1 MLHYAKKNIMKK
13 LILLFILSSSILSL
27 VSCKKSFLDEKSD
40 SAYSPLNSYKN
51 KAGLEAGIA
60 GMMLSVREQYT
71 TQNPGQSLLNVMQ
84 VGTDVA
90 INGLF
95 GPEAEPFENYALLN
109 SEGIA
114 VSYYWTWAYKVIA
127 NANAIIVGA
136 ADPSAIL
143 TTADRALYT
152 AEAKFYRA
160 YAYNFLVTLY
170 GPVPLVELPVESAK
184 TDFTRAS
191 LESLNTLIN
200 NDLLYATANLPN
212 IDAVSKSGRINKQA
226 ANQLFAEVYLRQG
239 KNDLAEAQC
248 MAIINSTRMKLI
260 TARFGV
266 KKTSPG
272 DYFNDMFITGNQRR
286 SSGNTESIWVEEM
299 EYLTPGGG
307 TPNFD
312 QHRRVWVPYY
322 SNVPGMLVADSL
334 GGRGVGRLRL
344 SPWVINGLYKT
355 TDMRNSNYNIHRDFY
370 YNNPASTYSAIYG
383 KKVIPAAADTLYK
396 IVAFTTKWNHYLDA
410 DPVGNSSYKD
420 ITMMRFGETYL
431 LLAEAQFKQS
441 RPGDAAISIN
451 VLRDRALA
459 PTVSASD
466 ITLDF
471 ILDERARELIGE
483 ENRRMTLVRTG
494 TLVARA
500 TRLNKEKTLSTI
512 KDFHKLWPLPFSEIA
527 LNKDAVLEQNFGYT
541 K

>member
-1 MLHYAKKNIMKK
+1 MKK
-13 LILLFILSSSILSL
+13 LILILLLCPVLFSFLS
-27 VSCKKSFLDEKSD
+27 CEKAFLDENSD
-40 SAYSPLNSYKN
+40 SAYSPLNTYKN

-60 GMMLSVREQYT
+60 GLMLSVREQVT
-71 TQNPGQSLLNVMQ
+71 TQNPGQSLLNVFQ

-90 INGLF
+90 INGQN
-95 GPEAEPFENYALLN
+95 GAEAVPFENYTLLN
-109 SEGIA
+109 SEALA

-143 TTADRALYT
+143 TTAERNLYT

-170 GPVPLVELPVESAK
+170 GPVPLVDKPVTSAQ
-184 TDFTRAS
+184 TNYTRAT

-200 NDLLYATANLPN
+200 DDLTFATANLPN

-248 MAIINSTRMKLI
+248 MAVINSAKMTLI
-260 TARFGV
+260 TTRFGV
-266 KKTSPG
+266 NKNLPG
-272 DYFNDMFITGNQRR
+272 DPFSDMFITGNQRR

-299 EYLTPGGG
+299 QHLTEGGG
-307 TPNFD
+307 SPNFD
-312 QHRRVWVPYY
+312 QHRRVWVPHY
-322 SNVPGMLVADSL
+322 SATVGVASKAGILISDSL
-334 GGRGVGRLRL
+334 GGRGIGRLRL
-344 SPWVINGLYKT
+344 SPWVINTLYKT
-355 TDMRNSNYNIHRDFY
+355 SDMRNSKYNIRRDFY
-370 YNNPASTYSAIYG
+370 YDNPAFPDLFG
-383 KKVIPAAADTLYK
+383 KKVVPAPADTLFK
-396 IVAFTTKWNHYLDA
+396 IVPYTTKWNHYIA
-410 DPVGNSSYKD
+410 TDPVGNSSFKD

-451 VLRDRALA
+451 VLRNRALA
-459 PTVSASD
+459 ATVSASD

-471 ILDERARELIGE
+471 ILDERVRELIGE

-494 TLVARA
+494 TLVERA
-500 TRLNKEKTLSTI
+500 KRLNKEKTLATI
-512 KDFHKLWPLPFSEIA
+512 QEFHKLWPLPFSEIA
-527 LNKDAVLEQNFGYT
+527 LNKDAVLGQNTGYT
-541 K
+541 Q